1 MQPQINKT
9 ALLII
14 ETISFLYR
22 TKQDINPY
30 SVSKKAQIDWKTA
43 KKYMI
48 NNFNIKVEK

>member
-9 ALLII
+9 AILILRA
-14 ETISFLYR
+14 ISELCK

-43 KKYMI
+43 KRYMV
-48 NNFNIKVEK
+48 NNFNIKEI

>member
-9 ALLII
+9 AILILR
-14 ETISFLYR
+14 TISHLCK

-30 SVSKKAQIDWKTA
+30 SVAKKANIDWKTA

-48 NNFNIKVEK
+48 NDFNIKE